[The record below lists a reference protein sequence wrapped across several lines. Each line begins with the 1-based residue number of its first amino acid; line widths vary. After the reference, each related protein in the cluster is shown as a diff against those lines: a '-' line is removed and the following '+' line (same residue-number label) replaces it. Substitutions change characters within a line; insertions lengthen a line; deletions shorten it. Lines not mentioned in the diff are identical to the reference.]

1 MRLTGPLPVSVPQ
14 SGWASVLQLEACD
27 YMQMIEVEHKQCLE
41 EAQLENET
49 AGEAPLGEREVLQTP
64 KEPHSSS
71 HKPRSTSHVFYICWR
86 VVPPRSCWIVEEK
99 ILGETGEPT
108 GRREAL
114 TDLLTGL
121 GLRWGELAPEPH
133 TLGLGHCI
141 VSISE
146 GEWRTSGDS
155 M

>member
-27 YMQMIEVEHKQCLE
+27 YMHMIEKEHKQCLE

-49 AGEAPLGEREVLQTP
+49 AGEAPLEEREVPQAP
-64 KEPHSSS
+64 KKPHSSS
-71 HKPRSTSHVFYICWR
+71 HEPRSTSHVFYICCR
-86 VVPPRSCWIVEEK
+86 VIATRSCWIVEQK
-99 ILGETGEPT
+99 ILGETGEPD

-114 TDLLTGL
+114 TDLPSRL
-121 GLRWGELAPEPH
+121 GLRWGELAPEHH
-133 TLGLGHCI
+133 TLGWGHCI
-141 VSISE
+141 VSIS